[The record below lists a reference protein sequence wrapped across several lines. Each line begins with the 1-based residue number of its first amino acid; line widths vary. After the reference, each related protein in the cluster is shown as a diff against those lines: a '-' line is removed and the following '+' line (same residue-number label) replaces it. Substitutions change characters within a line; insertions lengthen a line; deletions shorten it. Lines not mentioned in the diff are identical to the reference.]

1 MKKTIL
7 AGVSVLLLAVVVFT
21 AVSNWRTNEIANEPS
36 SLTMPIL
43 ASEDENGESE
53 VTVGVSFSPAEEL
66 PDEPIATWGVI
77 LSEGNNSYLV
87 GSGPNFVQVGE
98 VNGALQPI
106 PHHEGPEVEVVVTQD
121 TLFYEDVTNTEAVGN
136 TAVSAEMSLQQVIRS
151 VPKPDVLPTVAN
163 LLVWG
168 ERTGE
173 RVVARVIVFT
183 DAGY

>member
-1 MKKTIL
+1 MKKMVL
-7 AGVSVLLLAVVVFT
+7 AVVGVLLLAVVAFT
-21 AVSNWRTNEIANEPS
+21 AVSNWRTNETGDHPNA
-36 SLTMPIL
+36 LTVPIL

-53 VTVGVSFSPAEEL
+53 VTVGVSFSPAAEL
-66 PDEPIATWGVI
+66 PDEPIATWGVL
-77 LSEGNNSYLV
+77 LSEDNNSYLV
-87 GSGPNFVQVGE
+87 GSGPNFVQVDE

-121 TLFYEDVTNTEAVGN
+121 TLFYEDVTNTERAEN
-136 TAVSAEMSLQQVIRS
+136 TAVSTEMELQQVIRS
-151 VPKPDVLPTVAN
+151 VPKPDLMPTVAN

-168 ERTGE
+168 DRTGE